1 MARYDL
7 ALCQV
12 VEPDPIRFVIF
23 SSYGNDSCA
32 LIQWAHEN
40 DLKGVAVVY
49 TDTKWSAD
57 GWSKRVLQMELWCRR
72 LGFMTFR
79 MTSIGFKELARQ
91 KKGFPTQRYQW
102 CSYVL
107 KILPG
112 QTWLAENDPHCNAI
126 CLVGVRREESQERAN
141 FPEYLINSANHGGR
155 VMVAPFATWTE
166 EERNG
171 LLRRARIEPLPHRSR
186 ECKCINSNRVDLK
199 RFTLAD
205 VAEIAAIES
214 EIGKPMYRPQ
224 RHMGARGVA
233 EVIKWAHSDRGKY
246 VPPSVPVRA
255 LEDSDLDDNLPDEN
269 MLGCDTGFCPS

>member
-1 MARYDL
+1 M
-7 ALCQV
+7 ALCRV
-12 VEPDPIRFVIF
+12 IEPDPIRFVIF

-49 TDTKWSAD
+49 TDTKWAAS
-57 GWSKRVLQMELWCRR
+57 GWSERVLKMELWCRR

-79 MTSIGFKELARQ
+79 CTSIGFKDLARQ
-91 KKGFPTQRYQW
+91 KQGFPTQRYQW

-112 QTWLAENDPHCNAI
+112 QQWLAENDPERSAI
-126 CLVGVRREESQERAN
+126 CLVGVRREESQDRAN

-155 VMVAPFATWTE
+155 MMVAPFATWTE
-166 EERNG
+166 ADRNG
-171 LLRRARIEPLPHRSR
+171 LLRRAGIEPLPHRSR
-186 ECKCINSNRVDLK
+186 ECKCINSNREDLK

-205 VAEIAAIES
+205 VSEIAAMER
-214 EIGKPMYRPQ
+214 EIGKNMYRPA

-233 EVIKWAHSDRGKY
+233 EVIRWAHSERGKY
-246 VPPSVPVRA
+246 VPRVPVQR
-255 LEDSDLDDNLPDEN
+255 LLDEAMDDTGPDEN